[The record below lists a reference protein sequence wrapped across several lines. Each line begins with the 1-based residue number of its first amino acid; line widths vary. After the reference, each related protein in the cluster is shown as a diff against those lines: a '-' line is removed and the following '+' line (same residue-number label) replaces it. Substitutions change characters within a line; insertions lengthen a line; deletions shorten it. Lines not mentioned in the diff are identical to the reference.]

1 MRQAVRG
8 LRALTF
14 KPAKRRALSTP
25 TINRA
30 SGEPV
35 RKLCAGVTTAIIASA
50 TLVGYLGAP
59 ASATAAPAKKDLVM
73 VASVINTT
81 NPYMISNIEG
91 AKALSEKLGVPL
103 KIVDSNGSSQTEISK
118 IEAILAA
125 GKTVIMFVNTVASSD
140 APTIVDPV
148 QSAGGYV
155 TIWWNKPDGYEPWDI
170 GDNFVAFQKI
180 PGVQS
185 GRCGADAIGTA
196 LMGKGNVVILG
207 GVQDSTTSQTRLA
220 GFQAEMKEKY
230 PGIKILEVR
239 PSNWDPQ
246 LANRNAKDMISK
258 YGSQINAVY
267 SADDAMQ
274 IGAMQAFED
283 AGLLD
288 KVKFASDGLYPKTL
302 ADIKSGRGSH
312 AIVGET
318 FHRGY
323 MASAVGLYTAYLAAE
338 GEITPSKL
346 PHEKRDSLFQLSCVT
361 LDNYKQ
367 YLKYDDT
374 DAAKQFVDS
383 LTKEGPWNTSPI
395 KLIGG
400 GPEKLPNP

>member
-1 MRQAVRG
+1 MQQSGGPYTTCAVSNTEEVG
-8 LRALTF
+8 L
-14 KPAKRRALSTP
+14 K
-25 TINRA
+25 
-30 SGEPV
+30 
-35 RKLCAGVTTAIIASA
+35 
-50 TLVGYLGAP
+50 AP
-59 ASATAAPAKKDLVM
+59 AGRATRKKSLRNILLGFAAAVVAASMGSMVLPGRAMASPPVPKKDLVL
-73 VASVINTT
+73 VVSVINTT

-91 AKALSEKLGVPL
+91 GRALSKQLGIPL

-118 IEAILAA
+118 IQAILAS
-125 GKTVIMFVNTVASSD
+125 GKTVILFVNTVASSD
-140 APTIVDPV
+140 APTIVDAV
-148 QSAGGYV
+148 QRAGGYV

-185 GRCGADAIGTA
+185 GRCGADAIGSA
-196 LMGKGNVVILG
+196 LGGKGNVVVFG

-220 GFQAEMKEKY
+220 GFQAEMKNHY
-230 PGIKILEVR
+230 PDIKILDIR

-246 LANRNAKDMISK
+246 LANRNAKDLITK
-258 YGSQINAVY
+258 YGSKISAVY

-302 ADIKSGRGSH
+302 ADIKSGRGDH

-338 GEITPSKL
+338 GKIVPSTL
-346 PHEKRDSLFQLSCVT
+346 PHEKRDSLFALSCVT
-361 LDNYKQ
+361 PSNYTQ
-367 YLKYDDT
+367 YLQYDT
-374 DAAKQFVDS
+374 PDAASQFVGRLVQS
-383 LTKEGPWNTSPI
+383 GPWNTAPI
-395 KLIGG
+395 TLIGG
-400 GPEKLPNP
+400 GPEKLPSQ